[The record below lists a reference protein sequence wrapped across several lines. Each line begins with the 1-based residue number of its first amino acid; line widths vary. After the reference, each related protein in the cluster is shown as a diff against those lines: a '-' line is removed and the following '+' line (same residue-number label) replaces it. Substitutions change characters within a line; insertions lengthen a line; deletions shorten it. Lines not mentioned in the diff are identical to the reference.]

1 MKTAAQC
8 ADRSWNARPDFPVVM
23 KIGRYEILD
32 EIGQG
37 AMGTVYQARDPLI
50 ERTVAIKT
58 VPIAQLQQ
66 EGADAESRFLREAQS
81 AGRLSHPNIV
91 TIYDVGEAD
100 GLAYIAMEYLH
111 GKTLRDL
118 MNKGPMPLDLALD
131 TAMQMAEAM
140 AFAHEHGVIHRDIKP
155 ANVVVTGKRGHIKL
169 TDFGIAHLVN
179 SDHTQAGQMLGS
191 PRYMSPEQAMGR
203 EVDGRSDIFSLGA
216 VLYEMLTGRYAF
228 DGDSLPTIVYRVINE
243 TPVPATTLR
252 PGIPAG
258 LASLLA
264 HMLNKKPEARPDART
279 LVSAFHALSLALASP
294 PATAPMPVPSA
305 NRVSRLLRVL
315 AFGEPHGVF
324 LLIGLGIIV
333 IERLL
338 AKPPPVSP
346 PPAPHNP
353 CKGHTPSTSSIF
365 HLFWVTMNIH
375 TNNAPAI
382 APVARAPSGCIRSEP
397 ARTATRPA
405 SGPLWMR
412 PGSLRPSTRAGSV
425 PPTIAISEFTA
436 TKPDTASINCADI
449 TLKPNQPT
457 VRIHAPSARNGILDG
472 GCAEIIPSLV

>member
-1 MKTAAQC
+1 
-8 ADRSWNARPDFPVVM
+8 M

-37 AMGTVYQARDPLI
+37 AMGTVYRARDPLI

-100 GLAYIAMEYLH
+100 GLAYIAMEYLP
-111 GKTLRDL
+111 GRTLRDL
-118 MNKGPMPLDLALD
+118 MDKGPMPLDLALD

-155 ANVVVTGKRGHIKL
+155 ANVVVTGKRGQIKL

-216 VLYEMLTGRYAF
+216 VLYEMLTGHYAF

-243 TPVPATTLR
+243 APVPATTLR
-252 PGIPAG
+252 PRISAG

-279 LVSAFHALSLALASP
+279 LVSAFHALSLAST
-294 PATAPMPVPSA
+294 PATSPLAVPSA

-315 AFGEPHGVF
+315 AFGVPIGVF

-333 IERLL
+333 IEHFL
-338 AKPPPVSP
+338 ATPPHAPQLPVQQAVPPATDDTTADQPPPESDATTNTP
-346 PPAPHNP
+346 PPESDAYLAGLD
-353 CKGHTPSTSSIF
+353 KKLVELRIKRTV
-365 HLFWVTMNIH
+365 LLLKY
-375 TNNAPAI
+375 TNQHPD
-382 APVARAPSGCIRSEP
+382 VVQVDRQLEQLRAERS
-397 ARTATRPA
+397 RY
-405 SGPLWMR
+405 
-412 PGSLRPSTRAGSV
+412 
-425 PPTIAISEFTA
+425 
-436 TKPDTASINCADI
+436 
-449 TLKPNQPT
+449 LKRQQKN
-457 VRIHAPSARNGILDG
+457 
-472 GCAEIIPSLV
+472 